1 VELKVE
7 FDKLYPEFMTRLRSL
22 YENIS
27 EIEIRMSVLVKLDV
41 PIGDL
46 PHLLNRAKSSVGN
59 MRKRLYKKLT
69 KEEGSSIDFDGFV
82 KTL

>member
-1 VELKVE
+1 LVMFLFVV
-7 FDKLYPEFMTRLRSL
+7 

-27 EIEIRMSVLVKLDV
+27 EIEKRMSILVKFGV
-41 PIGDL
+41 PVGDL

-59 MRKRLYKKLT
+59 MRKRFYKKLT
-69 KEEGSSIDFDGFV
+69 KMEGSSIDFDELV